1 MNSDVLGHI
10 CKWIPERSSALG
22 LLANVNTEFNTEFQE
37 MSSEIRDAM
46 EFDVLNQYVD
56 SDLQDSG
63 FMHSTGEL
71 GLAACGYNETV
82 FSEYMHAEEHF
93 MVYIYRGE
101 GSSLIISSE
110 ELGWDNFGFTTKKEW
125 DAFAPWVGLSALVRL
140 DSMVVV

>member
-46 EFDVLNQYVD
+46 EVDVLNQYVD

-71 GLAACGYNETV
+71 GLAACGYNSETV

-140 DSMVVV
+140 DSIAW